1 MDEFFF
7 SQSIDGK
14 KALCIGPI
22 TRREAGNLYDSYAP
36 DDASGLYL
44 FVMDRVDRD
53 SDIKIIAKMS
63 SVEMAC
69 QFANMV
75 RAGKVEVAEAE
86 LAPA

>member
-22 TRREAGNLYDSYAP
+22 TRREAGNLSDSSAP
-36 DDASGLYL
+36 DAAGGLYL
-44 FVMDRVDRD
+44 FVMDSLDRE

-75 RAGKVEVAEAE
+75 RAGKVEVAESE
-86 LAPA
+86 LASA